1 MMFKKKLTLVLL
13 ASSFFGI
20 LVSSTRVEVF
30 ATTTTIQTNFLDLSA
45 VWLNKS
51 NQGDNSSFTDSPYR
65 ITNTIDGAP
74 YQFLMSVG
82 AYVTGDPAKGRVDR
96 IIFGSFVTT
105 VTSHYNLT
113 HNAAL
118 SPFAAL
124 TTATYPAVIVLNQDV
139 TFKQITSMSYAY
151 SLGTS
156 GDTHTITPIYSIN
169 QGVSWQRSPFS
180 NTFTTS
186 GSSNTISFNSLSHE
200 SVLLR
205 VGFLFENTN
214 NTNAL
219 NMTNP
224 ALMFTFED
232 MDDEAQAN
240 AFASLIED
248 YSPCATI
255 ENGMTQLTLEKQNEL
270 NDLYDQLS
278 AQAKIDLQ
286 SIPMGIGFNAAD
298 RYLYLINSPL

>member
-1 MMFKKKLTLVLL
+1 MFKKNLTLVLL
-13 ASSFFGI
+13 VFSFFGI
-20 LVSSTRVEVF
+20 LVSSNRVIVF
-30 ATTTTIQTNFLDLSA
+30 ATTTTIQTNFLDMSA
-45 VWLNKS
+45 VWRNKS
-51 NQGDNSSFTDSPYR
+51 NQSDNASVTDSPYL
-65 ITNTIDGAP
+65 ITNTISDVP

-82 AYVTGDPAKGRVDR
+82 AYVAGTPNK
-96 IIFGSFVTT
+96 IIFGAFVST
-105 VTSHYNLT
+105 VSGYYNLT
-113 HNAAL
+113 HNANL

-151 SLGTS
+151 LLGTS

-200 SVLLR
+200 SMYLR

-214 NTNAL
+214 NNNAL

-224 ALMFTFED
+224 VLTLNFED
-232 MDDEAQAN
+232 MDDETQAN
-240 AFASLIED
+240 EFASLIED

-255 ENGMTQLTLEKQNEL
+255 ENGMTQLTLVKQSEL
-270 NDLYDQLS
+270 TNLYNKLS
-278 AQAKIDLQ
+278 AQAKIELQ
-286 SIPMGIGFNAAD
+286 SIPMGTGFTAAD
-298 RYLYLINSPL
+298 RYHYLINASL

>member
-30 ATTTTIQTNFLDLSA
+30 ATTTTIQTNFLDSNA
-45 VWLNKS
+45 VWRNKS
-51 NQGDNSSFTDSPYR
+51 NQSAKSSFTDSPYR
-65 ITNTIDGAP
+65 ITNTIDGVP

-82 AYVTGDPAKGRVDR
+82 AYVSGTPDRV
-96 IIFGSFVTT
+96 IFGSFVST
-105 VTSHYNLT
+105 VSSYYNLT
-113 HNAAL
+113 HNADL

-139 TFKQITSMSYAY
+139 TFQQITSMSYAY
-151 SLGTS
+151 SQGTS

-186 GSSNTISFNSLSHE
+186 SSSNTISFNSLSHE
-200 SVLLR
+200 SIYLR

-219 NMTNP
+219 HMTNP
-224 ALMFTFED
+224 VLTLTFED
-232 MDDEAQAN
+232 MDDESQAN

-270 NDLYDQLS
+270 NELYDQLT
-278 AQAKIDLQ
+278 AQAKIDLH
-286 SIPMGIGFNAAD
+286 SIPMGIGFSAAD
-298 RYLYLINSPL
+298 RYLYLVNSAL

>member
-1 MMFKKKLTLVLL
+1 MFKKNLTVVLL
-13 ASSFFGI
+13 VFSFFGI
-20 LVSSTRVEVF
+20 LVSSNRVIVF

-82 AYVTGDPAKGRVDR
+82 AYITGTPDKV
-96 IIFGSFVTT
+96 IFGSFQGA

-113 HNAAL
+113 HNGVL

-124 TTATYPAVIVLNQDV
+124 TTSTYPAVIVLNQDV

-151 SLGTS
+151 LLGTS
-156 GDTHTITPIYSIN
+156 SDTHTITPIYSIN

-200 SVLLR
+200 SMYLR

-214 NTNAL
+214 NNNAL
-219 NMTNP
+219 HMTNP
-224 ALMFTFED
+224 VLTLNFED
-232 MDDEAQAN
+232 MDDETQAN
-240 AFASLIED
+240 EFASLIED

-255 ENGMTQLTLEKQNEL
+255 ENGMTQLTLVKQSEL
-270 NDLYDQLS
+270 TDLYNELS
-278 AQAKIDLQ
+278 AQAKIELQ
-286 SIPMGIGFNAAD
+286 SISMGTGFTAAD
-298 RYLYLINSPL
+298 RYQYLINATLL